1 MLQNDTATSDWATRI
16 VYGSPVARREPTG
29 VSGVCE
35 KKWGGGHGDGDV
47 GKGAGSEKVV
57 MNVPTEMSF
66 VPTCILKQSEMM
78 RQV

>member
-1 MLQNDTATSDWATRI
+1 MIQ
-16 VYGSPVARREPTG
+16 RRVIGRPASSTG
-29 VSGVCE
+29 HLWRDGNRPGCPGCVS
-35 KKWGGGHGDGDV
+35 KKKGAMGDGDV

>member
-1 MLQNDTATSDWATRI
+1 MIQ
-16 VYGSPVARREPTG
+16 RRVIGRPASSTG
-29 VSGVCE
+29 HLWRDGNRPGCPGCVE
-35 KKWGGGHGDGDV
+35 KNEGGV

>member
-1 MLQNDTATSDWATRI
+1 M
-16 VYGSPVARREPTG
+16 
-29 VSGVCE
+29 
-35 KKWGGGHGDGDV
+35 GGGHGDGDV

>member
-1 MLQNDTATSDWATRI
+1 M
-16 VYGSPVARREPTG
+16 G
-29 VSGVCE
+29 
-35 KKWGGGHGDGDV
+35 GGGHGDGDV

-57 MNVPTEMSF
+57 MNVPTEMNF